1 MSPFLIAWMH
11 FFKGSKVNEKNK
23 NLKSVEF
30 FSPYVRLL
38 ILKDG

>member
-11 FFKGSKVNEKNK
+11 FFKDSKVNEKNQ

-30 FSPYVRLL
+30 LPSYVRLL